1 MQKINFQDLPSTTT
15 PINATNLNA
24 IQTNAEDAINTLD
37 DKLNLKGSYARCVI
51 SNTTTLSNITAWSNV
66 QMPFTSSNFA
76 TNDSTNFEL
85 NGNLI
90 RCNFSGTVLIL
101 RDFSHDFTGELDIVD
116 EFGWFNNYNKR
127 GNSIS
132 IKAVNSGDNINFV
145 FAGGAS
151 GTLNVYGARL
161 IVVRLS

>member
-1 MQKINFQDLPSTTT
+1 MALINFQDLPSTTT
-15 PINATNLNA
+15 PINASNLN
-24 IQTNAEDAINTLD
+24 NNFEELD
-37 DKLNLKGSYARCVI
+37 DKLNLKGTYARCVI
-51 SNTTTLSNITAWSNV
+51 NNTTAISNITEWSEV
-66 QMPFTSSNFA
+66 QIPFTSSNFV
-76 TNDSTNFEL
+76 TNDLTNFEL

-90 RCNFSGTVLIL
+90 RCKFSGAVLIL

-127 GNSIS
+127 GNSVS
-132 IKAVNSGDNINFV
+132 IKTVNSGDNINFV
-145 FAGGAS
+145 FAGGVS